1 MNRKQVSGLLYFS
14 NLVFLPSNLPNFLV
28 KSSFR
33 VSVVKP
39 NQGDN
44 DGQSEE
50 WKTHVPY

>member
-14 NLVFLPSNLPNFLV
+14 NLFFFAIKFTQFLI

-33 VSVVKP
+33 LSVVKP
-39 NQGDN
+39 NQGYN